1 MSMPD
6 PSLPDPYKDYDPER
20 AKHQGMWFIA
30 SLVALVVMSGLIY
43 GAAHREDK
51 VASNAPA
58 KSNIEAPGTT
68 GSAPSSR

>member
-6 PSLPDPYKDYDPER
+6 PYNDYDPER

-30 SLVALVVMSGLIY
+30 SLVALVIASGLIF

-51 VASNAPA
+51 VASAPV
-58 KSNIEAPGTT
+58 SSVQEPGTT
-68 GSAPSSR
+68 GSGSSTR